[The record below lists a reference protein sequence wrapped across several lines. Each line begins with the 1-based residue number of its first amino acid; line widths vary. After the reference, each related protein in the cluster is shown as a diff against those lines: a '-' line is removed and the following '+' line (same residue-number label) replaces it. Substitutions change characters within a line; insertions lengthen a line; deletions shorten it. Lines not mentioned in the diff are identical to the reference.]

1 MPFLVH
7 AAASQKTKGAKNQT
21 HTNYM
26 SEQKVVLPVGL
37 VGLLAEPRAVVAV
50 APVVVVVVF
59 VALAGA

>member
-26 SEQKVVLPVGL
+26 SEKVVLPVGL